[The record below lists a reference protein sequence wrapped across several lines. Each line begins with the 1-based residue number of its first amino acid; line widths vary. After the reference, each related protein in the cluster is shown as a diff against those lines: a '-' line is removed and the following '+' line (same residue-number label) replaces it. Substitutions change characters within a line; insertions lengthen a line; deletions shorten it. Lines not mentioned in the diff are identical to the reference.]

1 MTYWLSSYSERK
13 KTKTKWKIEGSL
25 ILICI
30 KLNLFVWLMDEKI
43 FWIFLIILV
52 DEPKNILNCFEWSA
66 IILNC
71 LEFGSW
77 ILIDYY
83 VI

>member
-1 MTYWLSSYSERK
+1 MKEEECFLTSFYKMTYWLSSYREQK

-43 FWIFLIILV
+43 IFFF
-52 DEPKNILNCFEWSA
+52 DH
-66 IILNC
+66 
-71 LEFGSW
+71 FG
-77 ILIDYY
+77 
-83 VI
+83 